1 MAIQMAGNIRNPY
14 RSGGSSIEI
23 DLREEMEQLLYGSA
37 GEIAKGKKGLLRKMR
52 RDSEGELIR
61 CPCRNKVTDEPD
73 RDSFCRYCHGH
84 GYFWDEY
91 EIVYYKNDDSF
102 RTIEGKVQEYKG
114 DMFFFQYFEDLS
126 PSDFI
131 IELAL
136 DNDGAPEQPV
146 QRLKVYDIISADQF
160 RADYGRVEFWQVRA
174 KFQRKWSVW
183 YGVKNRQYN

>member
-1 MAIQMAGNIRNPY
+1 MAGNIRNPY